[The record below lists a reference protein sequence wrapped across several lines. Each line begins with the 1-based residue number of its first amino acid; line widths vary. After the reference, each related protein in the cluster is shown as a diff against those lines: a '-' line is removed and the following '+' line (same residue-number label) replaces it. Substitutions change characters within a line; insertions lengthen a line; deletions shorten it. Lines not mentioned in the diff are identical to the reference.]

1 VVVNVHSKIQL
12 LEGLGGGL
20 PKIEEPM
27 FAGKPIGLQQNFVLA
42 VMDYVAREMLGFG
55 MLAYV
60 LVHGSPTVIVRFNLI
75 VRSAATANLS
85 EISA

>member
-1 VVVNVHSKIQL
+1 MIVEIKLRGVIEQNFSNLAVERVVVNVHSKIQL

-27 FAGKPIGLQQNFVLA
+27 FAGKPIGLEQNFVLA

-60 LVHGSPTVIVRFNLI
+60 LVHGSPT
-75 VRSAATANLS
+75 
-85 EISA
+85 